1 MTANG
6 VRFAADHYLVVPLG
20 SVLALAWAN
29 ARPESYFT
37 FAHSWSLAVNDL
49 GMTLFFALVTQE
61 VVEASMPGGAL
72 GTWRR
77 AMLPIVAAV
86 GGLLG
91 SVLLYLGY
99 LRYMDEVMLSQ
110 AWPCAAAV
118 DLVFSYF
125 LAKAIFRRG
134 PGVAFTLLLAV
145 ASDIVVLAFVV
156 RSPFAQAHVAGAMLI
171 ALALS
176 LAFLF
181 RRTRLRTFWPYLLIC
196 GPICWWGFVRAGLQ
210 PALALIPIVPF
221 VPHSPRNLELFADTP
236 QSVHSAVTHLEH
248 TLQYPVQVVL
258 FLFALVNSGVVFTY
272 FEPGTWALPLAALVG
287 RPIGV
292 MVAVSLAV
300 TGGGFLMPL
309 RSGWRDLL
317 VVGLITSTGFAFAL
331 FVATGILPVGDLLT
345 QTRMGAL
352 VTVLGSV
359 LAFAAASI
367 LRVGRFM
374 NPDPARGRPLAINV
388 QER

>member
-1 MTANG
+1 L

-29 ARPESYFT
+29 TRAESYFT

-61 VVEASMPGGAL
+61 IVEATMPGGAL

-99 LRYMDEVMLSQ
+99 LQYVDEVMLSQ
-110 AWPCAAAV
+110 AWPCAGAV

-134 PGVAFTLLLAV
+134 SGVAFTLLLAV
-145 ASDIVVLAFVV
+145 ASDVVVLAFVV
-156 RSPFAQAHVAGAMLI
+156 RYPSAARAHLAGAMLI

-181 RRTRLRTFWPYLLIC
+181 RRARVRTFWPYLLIC
-196 GPICWWGFVRAGLQ
+196 GPICWWDLSGPTCSRR
-210 PALALIPIVPF
+210 
-221 VPHSPRNLELFADTP
+221 SP
-236 QSVHSAVTHLEH
+236 
-248 TLQYPVQVVL
+248 
-258 FLFALVNSGVVFTY
+258 
-272 FEPGTWALPLAALVG
+272 
-287 RPIGV
+287 
-292 MVAVSLAV
+292 
-300 TGGGFLMPL
+300 
-309 RSGWRDLL
+309 
-317 VVGLITSTGFAFAL
+317 
-331 FVATGILPVGDLLT
+331 
-345 QTRMGAL
+345 
-352 VTVLGSV
+352 
-359 LAFAAASI
+359 
-367 LRVGRFM
+367 
-374 NPDPARGRPLAINV
+374 
-388 QER
+388 

>member
-1 MTANG
+1 
-6 VRFAADHYLVVPLG
+6 
-20 SVLALAWAN
+20 
-29 ARPESYFT
+29 
-37 FAHSWSLAVNDL
+37 LAVNDI

-61 VVEASMPGGAL
+61 IVEATMPGGAL

-77 AMLPIVAAV
+77 AMLPIIAAL

-99 LRYMDEVMLSQ
+99 LRYVDEVMLSR
-110 AWPCAAAV
+110 AWPCAGAV

-134 PGVAFTLLLAV
+134 AGVAFTLLLAV

-156 RSPFAQAHVAGAMLI
+156 RNPFAQAHVAGVMLI
-171 ALALS
+171 AIALLLAY
-176 LAFLF
+176 LF
-181 RRTRLRTFWPYLLIC
+181 RRAHVRTFWPYLLIC

-221 VPHSPRNLELFADTP
+221 VPHSPRDLNLFADSP

-248 TLQYPVQVVL
+248 ALQYPVQVVL
-258 FLFALVNSGVVFTY
+258 FLFALVNSGVVFKY
-272 FEPGTWALPLAALVG
+272 FEPGTWALPLAGLVG
-287 RPIGV
+287 RPIG
-292 MVAVSLAV
+292 MMAAVTLAV
-300 TGGGFLMPL
+300 TGGGFIMPP
-309 RSGWRDLL
+309 RYGWRDVL
-317 VVGLITSTGFAFAL
+317 VAGFIASTGFAFVL

-352 VTVLGSV
+352 ATVLGSV

-374 NPDPARGRPLAINV
+374 NPDPARTRPLVINV

>member
-1 MTANG
+1 
-6 VRFAADHYLVVPLG
+6 
-20 SVLALAWAN
+20 
-29 ARPESYFT
+29 RPESYFT

-61 VVEASMPGGAL
+61 IVEATMPGGAL

-77 AMLPIVAAV
+77 AMLPIIAAL

-99 LRYMDEVMLSQ
+99 LRYVDEVMLSQ
-110 AWPCAAAV
+110 AWPCAGAV
-118 DLVFSYF
+118 DLLFSYF
-125 LAKAIFRRG
+125 LAKVIFRRG
-134 PGVAFTLLLAV
+134 AGVAFTLLLAV

-156 RSPFAQAHVAGAMLI
+156 RSPFAPVYLAGAMLI

-181 RRTRLRTFWPYLLIC
+181 RRAHLRTFWPYLLIC
-196 GPICWWGFVRAGLQ
+196 GPICWWGFVWAGLQ
-210 PALALIPIVPF
+210 PALALMPIVPF
-221 VPHSPRNLELFADTP
+221 VPHSPRNLDLFADTP
-236 QSVHSAVTHLEH
+236 QSVHTGVTHLEH

-292 MVAVSLAV
+292 MVAVSAALA
-300 TGGGFLMPL
+300 GG
-309 RSGWRDLL
+309 
-317 VVGLITSTGFAFAL
+317 
-331 FVATGILPVGDLLT
+331 
-345 QTRMGAL
+345 
-352 VTVLGSV
+352 
-359 LAFAAASI
+359 
-367 LRVGRFM
+367 
-374 NPDPARGRPLAINV
+374 
-388 QER
+388 

>member
-1 MTANG
+1 MTRI

-29 ARPESYFT
+29 TRADSYFT
-37 FAHSWSLAVNDL
+37 FAHSWSFIVNDV

-61 VVEASMPGGAL
+61 IVEATMHGGAL
-72 GTWRR
+72 ATWRR
-77 AMLPIVAAV
+77 AMLPIIAAL

-99 LRYMDEVMLSQ
+99 LRYVDEVMLSQ
-110 AWPCAAAV
+110 AWPCAGAV

-156 RSPFAQAHVAGAMLI
+156 RSPFAEAHLAGVMMI

-181 RRTRLRTFWPYLLIC
+181 RRAHVRTFWPYLLIC
-196 GPICWWGFVRAGLQ
+196 GSICWWGFVWAGLQ

-221 VPHSPRNLELFADTP
+221 VPHSSRNLELFADTP
-236 QSVHSAVTHLEH
+236 QSVHSSVTHLEH

-292 MVAVSLAV
+292 MVAVSLAL
-300 TGGGFLMPL
+300 TGGGLLMPL

-331 FVATGILPVGDLLT
+331 FVATGILPIGDLMT

-352 VTVLGSV
+352 ATVSGSV
-359 LAFAAASI
+359 LALAAASI
-367 LRVGRFM
+367 LRVGRFAK
-374 NPDPARGRPLAINV
+374 PEPARSRPLVINV

>member
-1 MTANG
+1 MTRI
-6 VRFAADHYLVVPLG
+6 VRFAADHYLAVPIG
-20 SVLALAWAN
+20 SVLALSWAN
-29 ARPESYFT
+29 TRAESYFT
-37 FAHSWSLAVNDL
+37 FAHSWSFAVNDV

-61 VVEASMPGGAL
+61 IVEAALPGGAL

-77 AMLPIVAAV
+77 TMLPIAAAM

-91 SVLLYLGY
+91 SVVLYLGY
-99 LRYMDEVMLSQ
+99 LRYVGEVALSQ

-118 DLVFSYF
+118 DFVFSYF
-125 LAKAIFRRG
+125 LAKVIFRRG
-134 PGVAFTLLLAV
+134 AVVAFTLLVAV
-145 ASDIVVLAFVV
+145 ASDIVVLAFVL
-156 RSPFAQAHVAGAMLI
+156 RSPFAQVHLPAAMLI

-181 RRTRLRTFWPYLLIC
+181 RRGRMRTFWPYLLIC
-196 GPICWWGFVRAGLQ
+196 GSISWWGFVWSGLQ

-221 VPHSPRNLELFADTP
+221 VPHSPRDLELFADAP
-236 QSVHSAVTHLEH
+236 QSVHSSITHVEH

-258 FLFALVNSGVVFTY
+258 FFFALVNSGVVFTY

-292 MVAVSLAV
+292 MIAASLAL
-300 TGGGFLMPL
+300 TGGVFLMPL
-309 RSGWRDLL
+309 RCGWRDLV
-317 VVGLITSTGFAFAL
+317 VVGLIVSTGFAFAL
-331 FVATGILPVGDLLT
+331 FVATGILPVGALLT

-352 VTVLGSV
+352 ATVLGSV
-359 LAFAAASI
+359 LAVAAASL
-367 LRVGRFM
+367 LRVGRFT
-374 NPDPARGRPLAINV
+374 NPDPDPGGPALINV

>member
-1 MTANG
+1 MTRI

-29 ARPESYFT
+29 TRADSYFT
-37 FAHSWSLAVNDL
+37 FTHSWSSAVNDV

-61 VVEASMPGGAL
+61 IVEATMPGGAL

-77 AMLPIVAAV
+77 AALPIVAAV

-99 LRYMDEVMLSQ
+99 LRYVDEVMLSQ
-110 AWPCAAAV
+110 AWPCAGAV

-134 PGVAFTLLLAV
+134 AGVAFTLLLAV

-156 RSPFAQAHVAGAMLI
+156 RSPFAQAHPAGAILI

-181 RRTRLRTFWPYLLIC
+181 RRAHLRTFWPYLLVC
-196 GPICWWGFVRAGLQ
+196 GPICWWGFVWTGLQ

-221 VPHSPRNLELFADTP
+221 VPHSPRNLGLFADTP
-236 QSVHSAVTHLEH
+236 QSVHSSVTHLEH
-248 TLQYPVQVVL
+248 ALQYPVQVVL

-292 MVAVSLAV
+292 MVAVSLAL

-309 RSGWRDLL
+309 RSGWRDLF

-345 QTRMGAL
+345 QMRMGAL
-352 VTVLGSV
+352 ATVPGSV
-359 LAFAAASI
+359 LALAAASI

-374 NPDPARGRPLAINV
+374 NPDPARGRPLVINV